1 MIGRINNVS
10 KKTQILRINGLLI
23 ENNRRSIEVTTY
35 QEFKLKNYDQIH
47 LEIFKNKQIEY
58 YINKEMYLIQKEIF
72 EDQEIYI

>member
-10 KKTQILRINGLLI
+10 KKTQILKINGLLI